1 MTCFRSPSPS
11 PPESVTD
18 LTALF
23 AVDSSSTALRFLLSA
38 ASALGGDIRD
48 GIGGDAELLA
58 FGGDEVHAV
67 VETGGIDKV
76 SCDQGLLLDKAG
88 RDVAITIG
96 VVSRLEERGSMLVLV
111 IDADAGVSPT
121 TDIFIG
127 DSADKRL

>member
-1 MTCFRSPSPS
+1 
-11 PPESVTD
+11 
-18 LTALF
+18 
-23 AVDSSSTALRFLLSA
+23 
-38 ASALGGDIRD
+38 LGGDIRD

-67 VETGGIDKV
+67 AETGGIDKV